1 MMRARLVSLLLP
13 AVLLSAISMP
23 VVHAGPSLAQQDEEN
38 SKGGDQKAGT
48 EKGADEGETDSTAT
62 EEEGPPWTYQMA
74 RISLAI
80 LALLAL
86 AIGGAY
92 YRFVLMRQRG
102 EA

>member
-1 MMRARLVSLLLP
+1 MRARLVCLLLP
-13 AVLLSAISMP
+13 AVLLSAISIQ
-23 VVHAGPSLAQQDEEN
+23 VVHAAPGLAQQDEE
-38 SKGGDQKAGT
+38 SPKSGDEKAGT
-48 EKGADEGETDSTAT
+48 KKGADEGQAEDAA

-74 RISLAI
+74 RISLAL

-92 YRFVLMRQRG
+92 YRFVVMRQRG